1 MHKLLRAL
9 DRWNRTIVRQLA
21 RTRGH
26 ATRVKAR
33 VRARGVTG
41 QQYFSEK
48 RTELCKA
55 KARTQQVWSL
65 LLAGDWH
72 PNYETKVPAP
82 QPHFMR
88 CMLTANLSVQ
98 DRMANGTFDVGVLSV
113 VTSMYRLDLGG
124 VAKSCSYVLRCR
136 YARAIAAMEPRYG
149 CVRKEE
155 GTAREPP

>member
-1 MHKLLRAL
+1 M
-9 DRWNRTIVRQLA
+9 
-21 RTRGH
+21 
-26 ATRVKAR
+26 
-33 VRARGVTG
+33 TG

-98 DRMANGTFDVGVLSV
+98 DRMANGTVDSKVVSVVAGMYRLVFVGVL
-113 VTSMYRLDLGG
+113 R
-124 VAKSCSYVLRCR
+124 
-136 YARAIAAMEPRYG
+136 
-149 CVRKEE
+149 
-155 GTAREPP
+155 

>member
-1 MHKLLRAL
+1 M
-9 DRWNRTIVRQLA
+9 
-21 RTRGH
+21 
-26 ATRVKAR
+26 KAR

-98 DRMANGTFDVGVLSV
+98 DRMANGTVDSKVVSVVAGMYRLVFVGVL
-113 VTSMYRLDLGG
+113 R
-124 VAKSCSYVLRCR
+124 
-136 YARAIAAMEPRYG
+136 
-149 CVRKEE
+149 
-155 GTAREPP
+155 